1 MNERSG
7 GEDEMKHHRISKSAM
22 AEAQNICQ
30 DWAQSGASNRY
41 KVDEANVLLTALA
54 LTAESMSV
62 APASLAERRAAAVEG
77 SVSVFTEDWD
87 RLVVGRRLR
96 TSRFSVASC
105 RRSLSSV
112 PTCGSIGFALRISGT
127 SSAPAD
133 HRIARG
139 PALERAPVLFAFIG

>member
-1 MNERSG
+1 MELLDRSLLSLRRDKVLLSVNERSG
-7 GEDEMKHHRISKSAM
+7 GEGEMKHHRISKSAM

-87 RLVVGRRLR
+87 RLVVGKTTPNVKVQRRLMSALALVGANVRLDWVRIEDKFYIVR
-96 TSRFSVASC
+96 T
-105 RRSLSSV
+105 
-112 PTCGSIGFALRISGT
+112 G
-127 SSAPAD
+127 
-133 HRIARG
+133 
-139 PALERAPVLFAFIG
+139 